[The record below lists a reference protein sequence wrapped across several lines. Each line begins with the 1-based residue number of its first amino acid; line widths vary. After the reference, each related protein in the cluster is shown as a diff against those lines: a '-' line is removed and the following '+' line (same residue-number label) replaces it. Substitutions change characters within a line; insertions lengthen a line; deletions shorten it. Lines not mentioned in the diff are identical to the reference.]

1 MSLWI
6 GLIFIYTFIINRKN
20 ILITSLETCRAQK
33 KKKKQLKS
41 CGFLTD
47 SFEKCFT
54 WQNYKPENIMALTYC
69 KALLLIRKTH
79 GCGLFLHSLREFLHF
94 SCTSRLLTTYSVPI
108 HVCGPQFCPIWTGT
122 DLPLLS
128 VLGKVFAPSC
138 GLILLGKVL
147 VKEDAFFVMPYFE
160 LIFLLEVSKIIL
172 LATFYSNIHVSR

>member
-1 MSLWI
+1 MDRLN
-6 GLIFIYTFIINRKN
+6 IYTFIINRKN
-20 ILITSLETCRAQK
+20 ILITSLETCRAQKK